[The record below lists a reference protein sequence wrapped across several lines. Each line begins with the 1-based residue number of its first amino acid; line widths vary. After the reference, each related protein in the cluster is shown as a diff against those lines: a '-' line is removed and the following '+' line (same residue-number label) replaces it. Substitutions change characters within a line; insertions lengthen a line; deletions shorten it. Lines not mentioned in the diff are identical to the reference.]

1 MILPPIPTPFDREGR
16 LDEEAFREL
25 AQALEPLVD
34 GLLVYGS
41 NGEGVHLTPEERA
54 RGLRALRPRKPFL
67 VGLMEETLPQAE
79 GALLE
84 AKAAGAMALLATPP
98 RYYHGSLGAGLLRY
112 YEALAEKMPLFL
124 YHVPQNTKVDLPLEA
139 VEALA
144 PHPNVLG
151 IKDSSGDLSR
161 IAFYQARL
169 QEFRVYTGHAPT
181 FLGALAL
188 GAEGGILA
196 AANLAPRAYRA
207 LLDHFR
213 EGRLAEAQELQKK
226 LFPLGDLLAKGGVP
240 LLKQALRHLG
250 LPAGYPRPPYPAESP
265 LWERFLPVLEG
276 QKAEE
281 EKPKPSR

>member
-25 AQALEPLVD
+25 AQALEPLAD

-54 RGLRALRPRKPFL
+54 RGLRALRPKKPFL

-84 AKAAGAMALLATPP
+84 AKAAGALALLATPP
-98 RYYHGSLGAGLLRY
+98 RYYHGSLGEGLLRY
-112 YEALAEKMPLFL
+112 YEALAERTPIFL

-169 QEFRVYTGHAPT
+169 REFRVYTGHAPT

-213 EGRLAEAQELQKK
+213 QGRLAEAQALQKK

-276 QKAEE
+276 LKEE
-281 EKPKPSR
+281 GWVL